1 MAKIEILIDK
11 CTGCKKCIP
20 SCPFSLITVEDKKAK
35 IMEGCTFCGACV
47 EACPLEAILLE
58 REEKK
63 TDLSSFRGVW
73 VFAEQRDG
81 EIMPVTYELLGA
93 GRGLADELGESLSVI
108 LLGSNLKEKVKELL
122 QYDLE
127 KIYQVQSPFLKSYK
141 TSLYTQAMT
150 DLVRRECP
158 EIILIGATSL
168 GRDFAPRLATR
179 LKTGLTADCTGL
191 KIDGES
197 RNLIQTRP
205 ALGGNIMASIIS
217 PYHRPQISTVRPKVM
232 RRAKPVSGKD
242 IEIIEIEARL
252 DKKDDLVSIL
262 NIIKEEGEMA
272 DLQEAEIIVSGGR
285 GLGKAENFSLIEKLA
300 GLLGGAVGA
309 SRAVVDAGWIPSYHQ
324 VGQTGKTVQPK
335 LYIACGIS
343 GAIQHQVGMRTSEII
358 VAINKDAEAPIFDIA
373 TFGIVE
379 DVHKFL
385 PLFIEKLE
393 SEKQASTPSPLPS
406 PLRER
411 V

>member
-1 MAKIEILIDK
+1 
-11 CTGCKKCIP
+11 
-20 SCPFSLITVEDKKAK
+20 
-35 IMEGCTFCGACV
+35 
-47 EACPLEAILLE
+47 
-58 REEKK
+58 
-63 TDLSSFRGVW
+63 
-73 VFAEQRDG
+73 
-81 EIMPVTYELLGA
+81 
-93 GRGLADELGESLSVI
+93 
-108 LLGSNLKEKVKELL
+108 
-122 QYDLE
+122 
-127 KIYQVQSPFLKSYK
+127 
-141 TSLYTQAMT
+141 
-150 DLVRRECP
+150 
-158 EIILIGATSL
+158 
-168 GRDFAPRLATR
+168 
-179 LKTGLTADCTGL
+179 
-191 KIDGES
+191 
-197 RNLIQTRP
+197 
-205 ALGGNIMASIIS
+205 
-217 PYHRPQISTVRPKVM
+217 M

-252 DKKDDLVSIL
+252 DEKDDLVSIL
-262 NIIKEEGEMA
+262 NIIKEEGEVA

-393 SEKQASTPSPLPS
+393 SEKQASG
-406 PLRER
+406 
-411 V
+411 